1 MGRDTKLDDL
11 VEKRICDALKAGH
24 SYAAAARAGGIG
36 ERTLHEWIQRG
47 SGTHPTR
54 ADSEDERYAQFAQR
68 VERAEYEA
76 EDLVVGILRSKVL
89 CENDRVALDA
99 AKFWLERR
107 RAEDWGPKKGDEDA
121 KLPSDE
127 ECVAMVRK
135 VRESG

>member
-1 MGRDTKLDDL
+1 MGRSTKLDDL
-11 VEKRICDALKAGH
+11 VEKRVLDALKAGH
-24 SYAAAARAGGIG
+24 SYAAAARAGGIA
-36 ERTLHEWIQRG
+36 ENTLHEWVSRG
-47 SGTHPTR
+47 RGTDPDR
-54 ADSEDERYAQFAQR
+54 DDPDGRYAKFAKR
-68 VERAEYEA
+68 VDAANHEA
-76 EDLVVGILRSKVL
+76 EDLVVGVLRSKVL

-127 ECVAMVRK
+127 ECLAIVRK